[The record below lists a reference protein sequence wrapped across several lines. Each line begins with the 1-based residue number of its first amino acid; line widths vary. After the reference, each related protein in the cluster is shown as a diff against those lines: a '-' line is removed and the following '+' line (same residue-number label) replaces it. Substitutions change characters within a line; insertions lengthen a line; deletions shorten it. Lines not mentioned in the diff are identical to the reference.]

1 VDINKCLIEAL
12 FKAHNVIK
20 TKAKSDLKLMG
31 MGTTIIEVVIKDNK
45 AYVCHVG
52 DSRVYLIGNSI
63 KRITKDH
70 TVGDYLVEHDT
81 MKREAVPAEKWHSL
95 TQAVGT
101 SETLIPEI
109 NTLDLKAED
118 LLLLCSDGLTD
129 MLADA
134 EIEKIIKQNKADIEK
149 AVRTLVR
156 QANKKGGRDN
166 ISVILI
172 QNE

>member
-1 VDINKCLIEAL
+1 
-12 FKAHNVIK
+12 
-20 TKAKSDLKLMG
+20 
-31 MGTTIIEVVIKDNK
+31 
-45 AYVCHVG
+45 
-52 DSRVYLIGNSI
+52 
-63 KRITKDH
+63 
-70 TVGDYLVEHDT
+70 